1 MWVLCKYDT
10 ILYKELDHPH
20 GVWYLQGVLEAMP
33 INTGGQ
39 LDREF
44 HKSVRKR

>member
-20 GVWYLQGVLEAMP
+20 GVWYVQGVLEAMP
-33 INTGGQ
+33 IILGDNWTENSTDQ
-39 LDREF
+39 
-44 HKSVRKR
+44 